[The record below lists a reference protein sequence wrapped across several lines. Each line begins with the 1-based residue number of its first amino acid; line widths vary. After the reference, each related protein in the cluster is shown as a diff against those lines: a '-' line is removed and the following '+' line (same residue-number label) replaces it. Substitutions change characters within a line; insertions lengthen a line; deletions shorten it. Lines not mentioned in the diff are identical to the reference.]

1 MRALPLHRPSVTPL
15 AVAVAVAAVAAFV
28 AAFLLARANP
38 SSGQVGQPITPLKG
52 GGSGLAVPHL
62 SSAPALPGLAKP
74 APAPVVRRVVPP
86 PPSPPPPRPKAAPKP
101 APLPP
106 VSKARPQ
113 KPVVI
118 VGHG

>member
-28 AAFLLARANP
+28 GAFLLARANA
-38 SSGQVGQPITPLKG
+38 SSGQTGQPISPLKG
-52 GGSGLAVPHL
+52 GGSGIAVPHL
-62 SSAPALPGLAKP
+62 SSAPPLPDLAKP
-74 APAPVVRRVVPP
+74 APAPVIRRVVA
-86 PPSPPPPRPKAAPKP
+86 PRPRPRPAPAAPKP

-106 VSKARPQ
+106 VSKAKPQ

-118 VGHG
+118 VGRG

>member
-1 MRALPLHRPSVTPL
+1 
-15 AVAVAVAAVAAFV
+15 VAAVAAFV
-28 AAFLLARANP
+28 AAFLLARANA

-62 SSAPALPGLAKP
+62 SSAPALPALAKP
-74 APAPVVRRVVPP
+74 APAPVVRRVAA
-86 PPSPPPPRPKAAPKP
+86 PRPSAPPAVPKQ

-106 VSKARPQ
+106 VSKAKPQ